1 MEEVIHSDYALRQFK
16 SFSGTIS
23 AVANITP
30 VTFRVQ
36 IEASGEVALDFDE
49 IQISQETIYLLEH
62 WEGSSS
68 ELGNF
73 FLAGVADDGAKFNTE
88 SLTLNSL
95 NHTQNSSCM
104 KPVGTCSQAVIF
116 QRLHQLAVKPTV
128 RVHLKGFKSFRSL
141 ILKSEIGT
149 TTMGGQRQ
157 MDDTDCLNGYIQVEA
172 LEENID
178 VVAWRERAEKLIE
191 HVRIVM
197 SVASATM
204 LEAPITEFYAGE
216 FLETKA
222 WSTMPQVASAMPII
236 HFMNQQPIFEAAV
249 ESFLRPPVLVKNLE
263 FAIEWFA
270 MSASHTELRL
280 MNAMT
285 ALENLV
291 ASNLGVADMAILPDE
306 EFEILKRALE
316 KEIKA
321 VVCASPDIEQSIAS
335 AARAELYPRLSDI
348 NRRSILD
355 KIDTLATRWAVPLN
369 GLNQHS
375 IKAAKAARDV
385 IVHTGSYYENSKS
398 SHVDLWEHVTCIREV
413 FIRFFF
419 TIIAYEG
426 QYVSHFGGMHDA
438 TFPPAHAPHLNAN
451 VDPATE

>member
-1 MEEVIHSDYALRQFK
+1 MEEAIYPDYGLRKFK
-16 SFSGTIS
+16 SFSGTIC
-23 AVANITP
+23 AAANVTP
-30 VTFRVQ
+30 VTFRVR
-36 IEASGEVALDFDE
+36 IEVSGEVALDIDE
-49 IQISQETIYLLEH
+49 IRIAQETIYIMEH

-73 FLAGVADDGAKFNTE
+73 FLAGVADDGAKFDTV

-95 NHTQNSSCM
+95 NHTQNGSCM
-104 KPVGTCSQAVIF
+104 KPVGTCSQAVIR
-116 QRLHQLAVKPTV
+116 QQLHQSALKPTV

-141 ILKSEIGT
+141 VLKSEIGT
-149 TTMGGQRQ
+149 TAMGGQRQ
-157 MDDTDCLNGYIQVEA
+157 IDDTDCLNGYIQVEA
-172 LEENID
+172 LEETID
-178 VVAWRERAEKLIE
+178 MVVWRERAEKLIG
-191 HVRIVM
+191 HVQRVM

-222 WSTMPQVASAMPII
+222 WSKMPQVASVMPII
-236 HFMNQQPIFEAAV
+236 HFMNQQAIFKAAV
-249 ESFLRPPVLVKNLE
+249 ESFFQPPVLVKNLE

-270 MSASHTELRL
+270 MNASHTELRL

-291 ASNLGVADMAILPDE
+291 ASNLDAADVAILPGE
-306 EFEILKRALE
+306 EFEMLKRAFV
-316 KEIKA
+316 KAIKKT
-321 VVCASPDIEQSIAS
+321 VVCTSLDVEQSTAS
-335 AARAELYPRLSDI
+335 AARAELYPRLSEI

-355 KIDTLATRWAVPLN
+355 KIKILATRWAVPLD
-369 GLNQHS
+369 GLDWQN
-375 IKAAKAARDV
+375 IKAAKAARDL

-398 SHVDLWEHVTCIREV
+398 SHVDLWEHVTCIREL

-438 TFPPAHAPHLNAN
+438 TFPPLNT
-451 VDPATE
+451 PISTCK